1 MAMDILTDI
10 KEKIHSRKARIGI
23 IGLGYVG
30 LPLAVEFARAGFVVT
45 GLDASPRKIERL
57 RSGKSD
63 VDDISDHDIGALI
76 QDQSLITTTDYAVV
90 SDLDVIIICVPT
102 PLSKTKDPDLSYIM
116 SAAEG
121 LRSYLRAGQLIIL
134 ESTTYPGTTDEL
146 ILPMLAET
154 GLQVGVDFCLAFSP
168 ERIDP
173 GNTRYSVRS
182 IPKVVG
188 GITPICCDIA
198 TTLYQQIIDRIVPV
212 SSTRTAEMVKILE
225 NTFRSVNIGLVNEIA
240 LICDKLGIDVW
251 ETIDAAAT
259 KPFGFI
265 PFYPGP
271 GLGGHCI
278 PIDPHYLSWKLKT
291 LDYTT
296 RFIALASEVNS
307 NMPYYVVSKIVDTLN
322 EAEKSVKGSKILIL
336 GVAYKPDIGD
346 ERESP
351 AIDIIEILELKG
363 AEVSYHDP
371 HIPQVT
377 VKDNR
382 VLQSI
387 ELTIEALQQA
397 DCAVIVTN
405 HRVYDIQFIVDQS
418 QAVVDTR
425 NATRELSN
433 GHEKVTKL

>member
-1 MAMDILTDI
+1 MDLRTDI
-10 KEKIHSRKARIGI
+10 KGKIHSRQARIGV

-30 LPLAVEFARAGFVVT
+30 LPLAVEFVRAGFVVT
-45 GLDASPRKIERL
+45 GVDTSPRKIERL
-57 RSGKSD
+57 QSGVSD
-63 VDDISDHDIGALI
+63 VGDVPDHELGKLI
-76 QDQSLITTTDYAVV
+76 RSQSLVVTGDYAVLK
-90 SDLDVIIICVPT
+90 DQDIIIICVPT
-102 PLSKTKDPDLSYIM
+102 PLSKTKDPDLSFIL
-116 SAAEG
+116 SAVEG
-121 LRSYLRAGQLIIL
+121 LKPHLRAGQLIVL

-146 ILPMLAET
+146 VLPMLEET
-154 GLQVGVDFCLAFSP
+154 GLKAGVDFGLAFSP

-173 GNTRYSVRS
+173 GNTRYTVRS
-182 IPKVVG
+182 IPKIVG
-188 GITPICCDIA
+188 GITPVCGDITA
-198 TTLYQQIIDRIVPV
+198 TLYQQIIDRIVPV
-212 SSTRTAEMVKILE
+212 SSTRTAEMVKLLE

-296 RFIALASEVNS
+296 RFIALASEINS
-307 NMPYYVVSKIVDTLN
+307 NMPYYVVSKVVDALN

-351 AIDIIEILELKG
+351 AIDIIEILDLKG
-363 AEVSYHDP
+363 AVVSYHDP
-371 HIPQVT
+371 YIPAIT
-377 VKDNR
+377 LKDDR
-382 VLQSI
+382 TMKSV
-387 ELTIEALQQA
+387 ELTVEALQRA
-397 DCAVIVTN
+397 DCVVIVTN
-405 HRVYDIQFIVDQS
+405 HRVYDIPFIVDQS
-418 QAVVDTR
+418 RAVVDTR
-425 NATRELSN
+425 NATKGLTEGR
-433 GHEKVTKL
+433 EKVVRL

>member
-1 MAMDILTDI
+1 M
-10 KEKIHSRKARIGI
+10 
-23 IGLGYVG
+23 GLGYVG
-30 LPLAVEFARAGFVVT
+30 LPLAIEFARAGFTVT
-45 GLDASPRKIERL
+45 GLDTSAQKIEML
-57 RSGKSD
+57 KSGVSD
-63 VDDISDHDIGALI
+63 VKDVSSDTLSKVVQSEALI
-76 QDQSLITTTDYAVV
+76 LTSTYQAIDSLDIV
-90 SDLDVIIICVPT
+90 IICVPT
-102 PLSKTKDPDLSYIM
+102 PLSKTKDPDLSYIIN
-116 SAAEG
+116 AVEG
-121 LRSYLRAGQLIIL
+121 LRTHLRKDQLVVL

-146 ILPMLAET
+146 ILPLLTET
-154 GLQVGVDFCLAFSP
+154 GLEVGIDFCLAFSP

-173 GNTRYSVRS
+173 GNEKYSVRT

-188 GITPICCDIA
+188 GITPICTEITQA
-198 TTLYQQIIDRIVPV
+198 LYQEIIDQVVPV

-240 LICDKLGIDVW
+240 LICDKLDIDVW

-322 EAEKSVKGSKILIL
+322 EVEKSIKGSQILIL
-336 GVAYKPDIGD
+336 GVAYKPDVSD

-351 AIDIIEILELKG
+351 AIDIIEILQIKG
-363 AEVSYHDP
+363 ASVSYHDP
-371 HIPQVT
+371 YVPSIKIKNDHIMHSLDLCEET
-377 VKDNR
+377 
-382 VLQSI
+382 
-387 ELTIEALQQA
+387 LQQA
-397 DCAVIVTN
+397 DCILIVTD
-405 HRVYDIQFIVDQS
+405 HSSFDMQFIVDHAQKMI
-418 QAVVDTR
+418 DTR
-425 NATRELSN
+425 NATKGLS
-433 GHEKVTKL
+433 GAAEKVTRL

>member
-1 MAMDILTDI
+1 MDICTNLKDKT
-10 KEKIHSRKARIGI
+10 HNRKARIGV

-30 LPLAVEFARAGFVVT
+30 LPLAIEFVRAGFVVT
-45 GLDASPRKIERL
+45 GVDISSQKIEAL
-57 RSGKSD
+57 KSGKTDVNDVSSD
-63 VDDISDHDIGALI
+63 VLLDL
-76 QDQSLITTTDYAVV
+76 VR
-90 SDLDVIIICVPT
+90 SDLLLLTTEYQQLNGQDIIIICVPT
-102 PLSKTKDPDLSYIM
+102 PLSKTKDPDLSFIL
-116 SAAEG
+116 AAVEG
-121 LRSYLRAGQLIIL
+121 LKKYLHKDQLVIL

-146 ILPMLAET
+146 ILPLLSEA
-154 GLQVGVDFCLAFSP
+154 GLEVGVDFCLAFSP

-173 GNTRYSVRS
+173 GNKQYSVRS
-182 IPKVVG
+182 IPKIVG
-188 GITPICCDIA
+188 GTTPVCTDV
-198 TTLYQQIIDRIVPV
+198 TQTLYQQVIDTVVPV

-240 LICDKLGIDVW
+240 LICDKLDIDVW

-296 RFIALASEVNS
+296 RFIALAAEVNS

-322 EAEKSVKGSKILIL
+322 EVEKSVKNSKILVL

-363 AEVSYHDP
+363 AEVAYHDP
-371 HIPQVT
+371 YIDKVT
-377 VKDNR
+377 
-382 VLQSI
+382 LQEERTLHSI
-387 ELTIEALQQA
+387 DLTCEALKCA
-397 DCAVIVTN
+397 DCVVIATN
-405 HRVYDIQFIVDQS
+405 HSMFDIQFIVDQA
-418 QAVVDTR
+418 QVVVDTR
-425 NATRELSN
+425 NATKGLTN
-433 GHEKVTKL
+433 GRKKVMKL